1 MTYGQFTVKTAGTA
15 VEPTPTPSNPDIPKT
30 GEADH
35 TWVCLLYTSIPRRL
49 YEEICRLRGDI
60 GGRQLFL
67 RHGAE
72 ILNYPVTDARE
83 MLDVD
88 TMEDYW
94 KI

>member
-1 MTYGQFTVKTAGTA
+1 MS
-15 VEPTPTPSNPDIPKT
+15 PNIIPK
-30 GEADH
+30 
-35 TWVCLLYTSIPRRL
+35 RL
-49 YEEICRLRGDI
+49 YEEICRLHGDV

-88 TMEDYW
+88 TIADYR